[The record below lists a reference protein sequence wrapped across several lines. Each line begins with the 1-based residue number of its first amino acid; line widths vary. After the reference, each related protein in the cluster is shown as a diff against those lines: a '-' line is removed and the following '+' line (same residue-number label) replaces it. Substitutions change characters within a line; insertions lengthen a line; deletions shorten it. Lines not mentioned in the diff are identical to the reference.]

1 MFRVIDTVRF
11 PFDLDLEK
19 TLNMLKNF
27 EQFRNHVITDHAWL
41 SHAVLFLCQQVN

>member
-19 TLNMLKNF
+19 TLNMLNIF
-27 EQFRNHVITDHAWL
+27 EQFRNHGITDHAWL